1 MVPNTKDDFD
11 HPMLSATDPLRPHVL
26 YRLARADLLPD
37 EKLYLSGVEVLATK
51 TAFAQSAC

>member
-37 EKLYLSGVEVLATK
+37 EKLYLSGVEVPTK